1 MRKNSFCFSVVV
13 LQMILS
19 AFSCQSIRA
28 SSPYSLTGEFQ
39 SAAEK
44 TLLSFSL
51 TNNSQKEIKKVEFV
65 FSAYDQ
71 NGEPIFGND
80 FQTERM
86 SLNILPN
93 ETISDFF
100 EISELFDFLEEDFEL
115 DYFYVS
121 KIYYE
126 DGSVFEDPLGRFAL

>member
-1 MRKNSFCFSVVV
+1 MKKNSFCFYIVV
-13 LQMILS
+13 LQIILS
-19 AFSCQSIRA
+19 AFSCQTVRSFA
-28 SSPYSLTGEFQ
+28 PYSLTGEFL
-39 SAAEK
+39 SEAEK

-51 TNNSQKEIKKVEFV
+51 TNNSQKEINNVEFV

-71 NGEPIFGND
+71 NGEPIFESD
-80 FQTERM
+80 FQTKKM

-93 ETISDFF
+93 ETINDFF
-100 EISELFDFLEEDFEL
+100 EILELSDFSDQDFEL

-126 DGSVFEDPLGRFAL
+126 DGTVFEDPLGRFAS